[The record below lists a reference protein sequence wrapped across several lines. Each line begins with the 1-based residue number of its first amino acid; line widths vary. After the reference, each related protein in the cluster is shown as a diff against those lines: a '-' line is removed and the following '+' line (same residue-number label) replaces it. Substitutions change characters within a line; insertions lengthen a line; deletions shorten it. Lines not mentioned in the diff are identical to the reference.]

1 MGHTTSEAEPDVLI
15 VTLQDLLYRVREGW
29 RRTGEFALE
38 VRGDSAQVINELRA
52 EWKAREPRTRA
63 HRDQR
68 FALQRLLGAVELK
81 AQPREESGA
90 SWPTDTA

>member
-1 MGHTTSEAEPDVLI
+1 MGHTISGAESDILI
-15 VTLQDLLYRVREGW
+15 ITLQDLLYGVREGW

-52 EWKAREPRTRA
+52 EWKAREPRTSA

-68 FALQRLLGAVELK
+68 FPLQRLLGAVEL
-81 AQPREESGA
+81 
-90 SWPTDTA
+90 